1 VITVVLVLVSIALC
15 VTLGILLFGPR
26 RGLPPPP
33 KVREQMEAEVQ
44 SRSALQLDLEKR
56 KKELEDSKHQLNEA
70 REQLKQAKKKLFEQK
85 ESERDSRHLA
95 RERDEIER
103 SASVQLER
111 VRLELS
117 HAQVEVQKLKTDLE
131 GTRSRRT
138 APAAPVSAPTPA
150 PQPTLAPAAVA
161 AAVASPPVPDKSVRK
176 FRELTDAD
184 KERMQRLEQQ
194 AARERTRA
202 GELERELKRFRAR
215 SETQH
220 RVYVVTKGELDLVKD
235 KFKALEKRLNRIL
248 LERDLVGR
256 ALRDLERRSGIAA
269 ERTELTAEEI
279 AASDRTVDEK
289 AALAAAEAERVNA
302 AAKAQTEREERERE
316 KAATQES
323 NSSTGASANHAEDAG
338 ADHSEDASANHPVGN
353 AS

>member
-1 VITVVLVLVSIALC
+1 VITVVLVLVSIAFC
-15 VTLGILLFGPR
+15 VTLGILLFGSR
-26 RGLPPPP
+26 RGSPPAP
-33 KVREQMEAEVQ
+33 KFREQLEAEIQ
-44 SRSALQLDLEKR
+44 SRTALQLDLEKR
-56 KKELEDSKHQLNEA
+56 KKELDESRHQLSES
-70 REQLKQAKKKLFEQK
+70 REQLKQAKKKLFEKK

-95 RERDEIER
+95 HERNEIER

-117 HAQVEVQKLKTDLE
+117 HAQVEIHKLKTDLE
-131 GTRSRRT
+131 GSRSRRNAPPT
-138 APAAPVSAPTPA
+138 PVAAPAHVPEPAAPAVAVAVPSPA
-150 PQPTLAPAAVA
+150 PAEKP
-161 AAVASPPVPDKSVRK
+161 VRK

-184 KERMQRLEQQ
+184 RERMQRLEQQ

-220 RVYVVTKGELDLVKD
+220 RVYVVTKGESDLVKD
-235 KFKALEKRLNRIL
+235 KFKALEKRLNRTL

-279 AASDRTVDEK
+279 DASDRTVEEK
-289 AALAAAEAERVNA
+289 AAVATAEAERVNA
-302 AAKAQTEREERERE
+302 AAKAQAQREERERE
-316 KAATQES
+316 HEKAAAQES
-323 NSSTGASANHAEDAG
+323 HASTEASA
-338 ADHSEDASANHPVGN
+338 DHEASAKHTDEASADHPVGS

>member
-138 APAAPVSAPTPA
+138 APAAPVSASA
-150 PQPTLAPAAVA
+150 PQPTPAPAAVA

-202 GELERELKRFRAR
+202 GEFERELKRFRAR

>member
-1 VITVVLVLVSIALC
+1 MITVVLVLVSIALC
-15 VTLGILLFGPR
+15 VTLGILLFGSR
-26 RGLPPPP
+26 RGLPPPT

-117 HAQVEVQKLKTDLE
+117 HAQVEIQKLKTDLE

-138 APAAPVSAPTPA
+138 APAAPVSAPA
-150 PQPTLAPAAVA
+150 PQPAPAPVVA
-161 AAVASPPVPDKSVRK
+161 AATVSSPPVPDKSVRK

-202 GELERELKRFRAR
+202 GEFERELKRFRAR

-289 AALAAAEAERVNA
+289 AAIAAAEAERVNA
-302 AAKAQTEREERERE
+302 AAKAQAEREERERE

-323 NSSTGASANHAEDAG
+323 HSATEGSANHAQDAS

>member
-1 VITVVLVLVSIALC
+1 MITVVLVLVSIALC
-15 VTLGILLFGPR
+15 VTLGILLFGSR
-26 RGLPPPP
+26 RGLPPPT

-117 HAQVEVQKLKTDLE
+117 HAQVEIQKLKTDLE

-138 APAAPVSAPTPA
+138 APAAPVSAPA
-150 PQPTLAPAAVA
+150 PQPAPAA
-161 AAVASPPVPDKSVRK
+161 AVTAVVSPPVPDKSVRK

-202 GELERELKRFRAR
+202 GEFERELKRFRAR

-302 AAKAQTEREERERE
+302 AAKAQAEREERERE

-323 NSSTGASANHAEDAG
+323 NASTGASANHAEDAS
-338 ADHSEDASANHPVGN
+338 ADHSEDARANHPVGN

>member
-1 VITVVLVLVSIALC
+1 
-15 VTLGILLFGPR
+15 
-26 RGLPPPP
+26 
-33 KVREQMEAEVQ
+33 MEAEVQ

-117 HAQVEVQKLKTDLE
+117 HAQVEIQKLKTDLE

-138 APAAPVSAPTPA
+138 APAAPVSAPA
-150 PQPTLAPAAVA
+150 PQPAPAA
-161 AAVASPPVPDKSVRK
+161 AVTAVVSPPVPDKSVRK

-202 GELERELKRFRAR
+202 GEFERELKRFRAR

-302 AAKAQTEREERERE
+302 AAKAQAEREERERE

-323 NSSTGASANHAEDAG
+323 NASTGASANHAEDAS
-338 ADHSEDASANHPVGN
+338 ADHSEDARANHPVGN

>member
-1 VITVVLVLVSIALC
+1 VITVVLVLVSIAFC
-15 VTLGILLFGPR
+15 VTLGILLFGSR
-26 RGLPPPP
+26 RGSPPAP
-33 KVREQMEAEVQ
+33 KFREQLEAEIQ
-44 SRSALQLDLEKR
+44 SRTALQLDLEKR
-56 KKELEDSKHQLNEA
+56 KKELDESRHQLSES
-70 REQLKQAKKKLFEQK
+70 REQLKQAKKKLFEKK

-95 RERDEIER
+95 HERNEIER

-117 HAQVEVQKLKTDLE
+117 HAQVEIHKLKTDLE
-131 GTRSRRT
+131 GSRSRRNAPPAPVA
-138 APAAPVSAPTPA
+138 APAHVPEPA
-150 PQPTLAPAAVA
+150 A
-161 AAVASPPVPDKSVRK
+161 AAVSSPALAEKPVRK

-184 KERMQRLEQQ
+184 RERMQRLEQQ
-194 AARERTRA
+194 ATRERTRA

-215 SETQH
+215 TETQH

-235 KFKALEKRLNRIL
+235 KFKALEKRLNRTL

-279 AASDRTVDEK
+279 AASDRTVEEK
-289 AALAAAEAERVNA
+289 AAVASAEAERVNA
-302 AAKAQTEREERERE
+302 AAKAQAEREERERE
-316 KAATQES
+316 KAAQES
-323 NSSTGASANHAEDAG
+323 HASTEASA
-338 ADHSEDASANHPVGN
+338 DHEASAKHTDEASADHPVGS

>member
-1 VITVVLVLVSIALC
+1 MITVVLVLVSIALC
-15 VTLGILLFGPR
+15 VTLGILLFGSR
-26 RGLPPPP
+26 RGLPPPT

-56 KKELEDSKHQLNEA
+56 KKELEDSKHQLYEA

-117 HAQVEVQKLKTDLE
+117 HAQVEIQKLKTDLE

-138 APAAPVSAPTPA
+138 APAAPVSAPA
-150 PQPTLAPAAVA
+150 PQPAPAA
-161 AAVASPPVPDKSVRK
+161 AVTAVVSPPVPDKSVRK

-202 GELERELKRFRAR
+202 GEFERELKRFRAR

-289 AALAAAEAERVNA
+289 AAIAAAEAERVNA
-302 AAKAQTEREERERE
+302 AAKAQAEREERERE

-323 NSSTGASANHAEDAG
+323 HSATEGSANHAQDAS

>member
-1 VITVVLVLVSIALC
+1 MITVVLVLVSIALC

-26 RGLPPPP
+26 RGSPPPP
-33 KVREQMEAEVQ
+33 KVREVLEAEIQ

-56 KKELEDSKHQLNEA
+56 KKDLEESKHQLNEA

-85 ESERDSRHLA
+85 ESERDIRHLA

-117 HAQVEVQKLKTDLE
+117 HAQVEIQKLKTDLE

-138 APAAPVSAPTPA
+138 APAAPVSAPA
-150 PQPTLAPAAVA
+150 PQPPPAAPAA
-161 AAVASPPVPDKSVRK
+161 AVSSPPSPEKSVRK

-202 GELERELKRFRAR
+202 GELDRELKRFRAR

-289 AALAAAEAERVNA
+289 AALAAAEADRVNT
-302 AAKAQTEREERERE
+302 AAKAQADREERERE

-323 NSSTGASANHAEDAG
+323 HSATEASANHAQDTS
-338 ADHSEDASANHPVGN
+338 ADHAEDASANHPVGN